1 MKKDKK
7 DSVLKRLLPFYKPYK
22 GIFALDLISAL
33 IMSLAGLAFPI
44 LVRALLYD
52 VIGADNIVW
61 KTLLTIAGMM
71 IGVKLI
77 ECACKY
83 YMITVGHIMGAKI
96 ESDIRMSL
104 FSKYMRLPTSFF
116 DNSKVGELM
125 ARSTSDLFDITEFAH
140 HCPEELFIIVVK
152 ILGTFIYLSTIN
164 IKLTLI
170 IFSTLPLFIIVSYYY
185 NKKISTVFSKNRKK
199 IAELNSHLEDA
210 LSGIRVIKSFTAEK
224 LEYEKFQA
232 DNDDFVDIKKESY
245 MNMGGFNTLIT
256 AFSSLLYILTAIMGA
271 FYIAKNEIT
280 AIDLIAYLLYISTL
294 LQTVETIVQFTE
306 QFQLGLSGFKRY
318 CAVMDIPETIMDI
331 PDARNIEQFNG
342 QIDFVN
348 VGFSY
353 NDYGNK
359 VLNDLNVTIKKGE
372 NVAII
377 GPSGGGKTTM
387 VNLIPRFY
395 ETSSGSILIDGVD
408 IKNIKLKSLRE
419 NIGIVQQD
427 VYLFNGTIAENI
439 AFGNPTATMTDIIDA
454 SKLAGVHEFVEKME
468 MGYDTCVGDRGER
481 LSGGQKQRI
490 SIARLFLKNPPI
502 LILDEATSSLDN
514 ESERVVQQ
522 SLDRLA
528 KGRTTLTIAHRL
540 TTIKNA
546 ERIIVLTEKGIEEQG
561 THYELLAK
569 NGIYAKLYKSYE

>member
-1 MKKDKK
+1 MKKEK
-7 DSVLKRLLPFYKPYK
+7 VLNRLLPFYKPYK
-22 GIFALDLISAL
+22 SILALDLFCAL
-33 IMSLAGLAFPI
+33 IMSIAGLTFPV
-44 LVRALLYD
+44 LVRSLLYD
-52 VIGADNIVW
+52 IIGAESIVW
-61 KTLLTIAGMM
+61 KSLLTIAGLMVG
-71 IGVKLI
+71 IKLI
-77 ECACKY
+77 ECACRY

-125 ARSTSDLFDITEFAH
+125 SRSTTDLFDITEFAH
-140 HCPEELFIIVVK
+140 HCPEELFIITVK
-152 ILGTFIYLSTIN
+152 ILGTFIYLSTIS

-170 IFSTLPLFIIVSYYY
+170 LFSTLPLFVIVAYYY
-185 NKKISTVFSKNRKK
+185 NKKISAVFTKNRKQ
-199 IAELNSHLEDA
+199 IAEINSHLEDS
-210 LSGIRVIKSFTAEK
+210 LSGIRVIKSFTAE
-224 LEYEKFQA
+224 EIECEKFQK
-232 DNDDFVDIKKESY
+232 DNDDFVKIKRESY
-245 MNMGGFNTLIT
+245 LNMGGFNTMIT
-256 AFSSLLYILTAIMGA
+256 AFSSLLYILTAIVGA
-271 FYIAKNEIT
+271 VFIVNNEIT
-280 AIDLIAYLLYISTL
+280 AIDLIAYLLYVNTL

-306 QFQLGLSGFKRY
+306 QFQQGLSGFKRY
-318 CAVMDIPETIMDI
+318 CSIMDIPETITDL
-331 PDARNIEQFNG
+331 PDACEIEQFNG
-342 QIDFVN
+342 EIEFIN

-353 NDYGNK
+353 NDDGNK
-359 VLNDLNVTIKKGE
+359 VLKDLNVTIKKGE

-395 ETSSGSILIDGVD
+395 ETSSGSIKIDNID
-408 IKNIKLKSLRE
+408 IKNITLKSLRE

-439 AFGNPTATMTDIIDA
+439 SYGNLNATREEIVQA
-454 SKLAGVHEFVEKME
+454 SKLAGVHEFVEKMPE
-468 MGYDTCVGDRGER
+468 GYDTCVGERGVR

-502 LILDEATSSLDN
+502 LILDEATSALDN
-514 ESERVVQQ
+514 ESERLVQQ

-528 KGRTTLTIAHRL
+528 QGRTTLTIAHRL

-546 ERIIVLTEKGIEEQG
+546 ERILVLTEDGIAEEG